1 MAGKGEIV
9 TPLYALAF
17 LSGVL
22 ALGWMSDLPSFA
34 VYVAVSVA
42 VLAGLRILVRRRTP
56 ALLLLWVI
64 LGFGWA
70 LLRAGGVLA
79 GEWPAQD
86 MHRDVV
92 LTGVVIGVPERN
104 TRSTRFEFAVESA
117 LLDGRRVEHPPGYA
131 RLSWFGPRPMLHPG
145 ERWRLTARLKPPH
158 GYMNPGG
165 FDYEEWLFSRG
176 IRATGYVRDPATA
189 VRLGETSGV
198 KVSVDRMRQWLNRRL
213 HAVLGDD
220 GNAGVI
226 AALVLGLR
234 GDIPEERWRILLQT
248 GTNHLIAIS
257 GLHIGLI
264 AGLVFALMRRIW
276 GAIPVLALRVSAHQ
290 GAAVAAL
297 FAAAGYALLA
307 GFSIPTQRALV
318 MLLVVMGGVL
328 LKRRVRPFQSLSLA
342 LTAVLL
348 FDPFAVHN
356 AGFWLSFA
364 AVGFI
369 LYAVVGRRHG
379 ASPFAWKDWGRVQW
393 ALAVGLLPLSV
404 ALFQRAAP
412 VAPLANLL
420 AVPWIAMLVLPL
432 ALIGTLGLAVWPSV
446 ASAVLHLTAWLLGFM
461 WPALEWLSRLPG
473 AHWRLGLG
481 ASWVLPL
488 ALLGAIVVLAPRA
501 WPARWVGWVL
511 IAPLLLPASAAPE
524 PGAWRLTAL
533 DVGQGL
539 ALTVRTAH
547 HVLVY
552 DAGPRYGPRFDAGEA
567 IVGPFLRTQ
576 GITRI
581 DRLVV
586 SHPDMDHRGGV
597 ASLLAAFNVS
607 ETTGPQGPHACRAGQ
622 NWRWDGVVFAFLGPD
637 DSTGG
642 KRNDRSCV
650 LRISG
655 TGGSALL
662 LSDVEKSGEQGLL
675 AHAPGRLAADVVLVP
690 HHGSRTSSSTELV
703 AAVSPRIALVSSG
716 FGNRYGFPDPDVLQ
730 RYRAVGA
737 DIYDTADSG
746 AISVDFPAQAGG
758 TLRVDSYRRSH
769 AGFWHYKSDT
779 DAAVRQPVKKYRVMD

>member
-1 MAGKGEIV
+1 M

-22 ALGWMSDLPSFA
+22 ALGWMSDLPSWAVYFA
-34 VYVAVSVA
+34 VSAII
-42 VLAGLRILVRRRTP
+42 LAGIRIGVRWRVPRSFVV
-56 ALLLLWVI
+56 WCV

-70 LLRAGGVLA
+70 LLRADGLLGGA
-79 GEWPAQD
+79 WPAQD

-92 LTGVVIGVPERN
+92 LTGVVAGVPERN
-104 TRSTRFEFAVESA
+104 NRSTRFEFAVDSA
-117 LLDGRRVEHPPGYA
+117 ELDGRRVEHPPGYV
-131 RLSWFGPRPMLHPG
+131 RLSWFGPRPLLHPG
-145 ERWRLTARLKPPH
+145 ERWRLTVRLKPPH

-176 IRATGYVRDPATA
+176 IRATGYVRTSHAA
-189 VRLGETSGV
+189 IRLGEVAGA
-198 KVSVDRMRQWLNRRL
+198 KVWVDRTRQWLNRRL
-213 HAVLGDD
+213 HAALGDD
-220 GNAGVI
+220 DNAGVI

-234 GDIPEERWRILLQT
+234 GDIPEQRWDILLQT

-264 AGLVFALMRRIW
+264 AGLIFALMRRIW
-276 GAIPVLALRVSAHQ
+276 GAVPALVLRVSAPQ
-290 GAAVAAL
+290 GAAAVAL
-297 FAAAGYALLA
+297 LAAAGYALLA
-307 GFSIPTQRALV
+307 GFSIPTQRAMV

-328 LKRRVRPFQSLSLA
+328 LKRRVRPFQSLALA
-342 LTAVLL
+342 LLAVLI

-369 LYAVVGRRHG
+369 LYAVVGRRHV
-379 ASPFAWKDWGRVQW
+379 ASPFAWREWGRVQW
-393 ALAVGLLPLSV
+393 ALAVGLLPLSI

-432 ALIGTLGLAVWPSV
+432 ALIGTLGLAVWPSA
-446 ASAVLHLTAWLLGFM
+446 ASSLLHLSAWLLGFM
-461 WPALEWLSRLPG
+461 WPALEWLSGLPG

-481 ASWVLPL
+481 AFWVLPS

-501 WPARWVGWVL
+501 WPARWVGWIL
-511 IAPLLLPASAAPE
+511 IAPLLLPARAAPE

-539 ALTVRTAH
+539 ALTVQTAD

-567 IVGPFLRTQ
+567 IVGPFLRAQ

-586 SHPDMDHRGGV
+586 SHADMDHRGGV
-597 ASLLAAFNVS
+597 ASLRAAFLVS
-607 ETTGPQGPHACRAGQ
+607 ETTGPQGPNACRAGQ
-622 NWRWDGVVFAFLGPD
+622 SWRWDGVVFTFLSPD
-637 DSTGG
+637 DTTGG

-655 TGGSALL
+655 AGGSALL
-662 LSDVEKSGEQGLL
+662 LSDVEKNGEQSLL
-675 AHAPGRLAADVVLVP
+675 AHAPGQLAADVALVP
-690 HHGSRTSSSTELV
+690 HHGSRTSSSMELV
-703 AAVSPRIALVSSG
+703 AAISPRIALVSSG
-716 FGNRYGFPDPDVLQ
+716 FGNRYGFPDPNVLQ

-737 DIYDTADSG
+737 DIYDTADLG
-746 AISVDFPAQAGG
+746 AISVDFPAMAA
-758 TLRVDSYRRSH
+758 RNVHVVSYRLSH
-769 AGFWHYKSDT
+769 ASFWHYISIPDMVT
-779 DAAVRQPVKKYRVMD
+779 RQAVMKYRVMD